1 VDLTISTLSTTE
13 DLTKTEEVVAVNLVV
28 VVVPSLEADKA
39 VSSSLDRNLSPR
51 IRMEM
56 LTSLRM

>member
-1 VDLTISTLSTTE
+1 VDLTISTLSITE
-13 DLTKTEEVVAVNLVV
+13 VPTRTEEVVAVNLVV

-39 VSSSLDRNLSPR
+39 VSSSLVKNLSLR

-56 LTSLRM
+56 LTNLRI